1 MIRFLSL
8 IVCLVA
14 SFSFAQ
20 LSPEQVANNAVTEW
34 LAQERLS
41 IQSLSGLP
49 LDDACVAL
57 PDVLNAPPDGLDV
70 NLNTP
75 NSETLQGEPDS
86 QNILRFSY
94 PASQPG
100 EILGSVRVDLIQ
112 EQDAWQLASI
122 RYLPELG
129 EDALRTWLSGPVGAV
144 VFSLFSI
151 LIIYY
156 SIRKSRFRAVLTEGI
171 SYLKQHKRIT
181 IFSIALLYGLF
192 ALGYVAGTG
201 LSQPCGDFLTSLVRQ
216 SIEQLGVAEA
226 AVNGDVMG
234 LSAGIFYQNFT
245 LGTLVTTLIPASLFG
260 IPAYLFN
267 GSRFFALAL
276 LFGYNGLGGF
286 LGVILALILFI
297 VELMAYILVTA
308 GGGMFL
314 MTIIREGFKS
324 FRLASRKLFLMV
336 PIAMVL
342 LIIGAW
348 YESIIIIL
356 PALLAGTP

>member
-1 MIRFLSL
+1 MIRFLWL
-8 IVCLVA
+8 ILCLVVSFA
-14 SFSFAQ
+14 SAQ

-34 LAQERLS
+34 LGQERVS

-57 PDVLNAPPDGLDV
+57 PQVLNSPPEGLDV
-70 NLNTP
+70 NLNAQKSVP
-75 NSETLQGEPDS
+75 LQAETDAQEV
-86 QNILRFSY
+86 IRFSY

-100 EILGSVRVDLIQ
+100 DILGSVRVELVQ
-112 EQDAWQLASI
+112 AEGNWQLSSV
-122 RYLPELG
+122 RYFPELG
-129 EDALRTWLSGPVGAV
+129 EDAVRTWLSGPVGAI
-144 VFSLFSI
+144 VFTLFSA

-156 SIRKSRFRAVLTEGI
+156 SIRKSRFRALLTEGI
-171 SYLKQHKRIT
+171 GYLKQHKRIT
-181 IFSIALLYGLF
+181 IFTIALLYGLF

-201 LSQPCGDFLTSLVRQ
+201 LSQPCGDFLTSLVQQ
-216 SIEQLGVAEA
+216 SIEQLGVKEA
-226 AVNGDVMG
+226 AINADVMG

-245 LGTLVTTLIPASLFG
+245 LGTLVTTLIPASLFA

-286 LGVILALILFI
+286 LGVILALILFL

-314 MTIIREGFKS
+314 MTLIREGFKS

-348 YESIIIIL
+348 YESLIIIL
-356 PALLAGTP
+356 PALFAGTP